1 MGLLHGS
8 GHAKKLGSRDP
19 RPVNFPAKI
28 RAIMKKYFNKWLP
41 APESIHS
48 SRLLKWL
55 GPLLHQP
62 WLWQFNRKTVPKS
75 VAIGVFWGFIIPVFQ
90 SVGAVV
96 TAVFFRGNIPVA
108 VLSTLVTNPFT
119 YAPIYILGY
128 QVGTLLLGQAVDP
141 ASVAALDAGMLPI
154 EPEKISQW
162 HRVGDVLK
170 PWLLGMTLFAVV
182 GSIGSYFVT
191 IGLWRVAVFSRLRRK
206 RQRLQK
212 RDLSPPRQDPNQK
225 DSDDF

>member
-1 MGLLHGS
+1 
-8 GHAKKLGSRDP
+8 
-19 RPVNFPAKI
+19 
-28 RAIMKKYFNKWLP
+28 
-41 APESIHS
+41 
-48 SRLLKWL
+48 
-55 GPLLHQP
+55 
-62 WLWQFNRKTVPKS
+62 LWQFNRKTVPKS

-96 TAVFFRGNIPVA
+96 TAIYFRGNIPVA

-128 QVGTLLLGQAVDP
+128 QVGSLILGQAVDP

-191 IGLWRVAVFSRLRRK
+191 IGLWRLAVLSRLRRK
-206 RQRLQK
+206 RERSKQG
-212 RDLSPPRQDPNQK
+212 DLSSPHRDPGGSGSNNL
-225 DSDDF
+225 

>member
-1 MGLLHGS
+1 
-8 GHAKKLGSRDP
+8 
-19 RPVNFPAKI
+19 
-28 RAIMKKYFNKWLP
+28 MKKYFNKWLP

-55 GPLLHQP
+55 GPILHQP

-90 SVGAVV
+90 SVGAAI
-96 TAVFFRGNIPVA
+96 TAVYFRGNVAVA

-128 QVGTLLLGQAVDP
+128 KVGTLLLGQAVDP
-141 ASVAALDAGMLPI
+141 ASIAALDGGMLPI
-154 EPEKISQW
+154 EPEKVSQW
-162 HRVGDVLK
+162 HLVGDVLK
-170 PWLLGMTLFAVV
+170 PWLLGMTFFAVV
-182 GSIGSYFVT
+182 GSVSSYFLT

-206 RQRLQK
+206 RLRAQE
-212 RDLSPPRQDPNQK
+212 RDSSPPGNGHDRK
-225 DSDDF
+225 DSDNL